1 MVAVASGAGT
11 TLLNLTGG
19 EPASSAAASV
29 LHQPTSRQFP
39 APPAAK
45 PQHATSQASSSVPQ
59 PSQQPQSVVS
69 FQPRLAFGQQTRPS
83 LQTSFGGQAFS
94 VTKQKDAV
102 DLSKHQQRFTSVPSS
117 TFPAAGNQKSLIS
130 QLHLW

>member
-29 LHQPTSRQFP
+29 LHQPTSRQFA

-83 LQTSFGGQAFS
+83 LHTSFS

-102 DLSKHQQRFTSVPSS
+102 DLSKQQQPFTSVPSS